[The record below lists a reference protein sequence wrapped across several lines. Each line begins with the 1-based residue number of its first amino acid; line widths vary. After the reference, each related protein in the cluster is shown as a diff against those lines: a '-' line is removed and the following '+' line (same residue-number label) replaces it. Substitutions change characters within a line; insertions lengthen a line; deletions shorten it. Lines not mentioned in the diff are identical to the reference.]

1 MMLRYA
7 FLVHPATGVPGL
19 YPVIL
24 RGRFP
29 NPRGCGPKAYPEING
44 LVEFLG
50 ASALPMVGH
59 LEIVAVKVIPVLSQ
73 KVIPAFYVGIS
84 KEYHALDIIPDSH
97 DHRLVVVVPA
107 LQ

>member
-1 MMLRYA
+1 MMLRNA

-29 NPRGCGPKAYPEING
+29 SPRGCGPKAYPEING

-50 ASALPMVGH
+50 ASALSMVGH
-59 LEIVAVKVIPVLSQ
+59 LEIVAVKVITVFLE
-73 KVIPAFYVGIS
+73 KVIPAFNVGIS
-84 KEYHALDIIPDSH
+84 KEHHALDIIP
-97 DHRLVVVVPA
+97 
-107 LQ
+107 